1 MSPVTQRPRE
11 LMMSRWMSRNW
22 FEITVMKVGR
32 NVAEGEY
39 PRLVSGRGG
48 RRLNTHRGTNAKT
61 RPEIN
66 RRTVLVLRLQA
77 GRRRR
82 VDALCFPGALHHLV
96 STAEG
101 GLADSTHH
109 CC

>member
-48 RRLNTHRGTNAKT
+48 TPSQYPSWDECEDEA
-61 RPEIN
+61 
-66 RRTVLVLRLQA
+66 
-77 GRRRR
+77 
-82 VDALCFPGALHHLV
+82 
-96 STAEG
+96 
-101 GLADSTHH
+101 
-109 CC
+109 